1 LEFVDA
7 ERRQMDRHAFDLENP
22 YVPLANSLKEEF
34 RSLSP
39 PFSIECSIYRV
50 PERLLHIKE
59 NAYTPKVVSIGP
71 LHHGILKAME
81 AQKKRYLQD
90 FIRRTN
96 KSLEFYIEVVK
107 EKEARLRGCY
117 AETIQFS
124 SDEFVKIILVDAAFI
139 IEVLLRYNFHE
150 LPDKNDCIFNKP
162 WMLQD
167 VWPDLRLLENQ
178 LPFFILEDLFDPYK
192 IAVSSQKNEIPSII
206 ELSHNFF
213 KKVMCLEGTEVKFEK
228 FRSSKV
234 EHFVDLLRNLH
245 LPLKGQPKVKI
256 QTLTTPTMTDLHQ
269 AGVRFNVGSS
279 RNLFDI
285 QFSEG
290 TLEIPKLI
298 LSDETELSLLNL
310 LAFEQLHYGENYIN
324 DYVIIM
330 DCLVNTPKDVDLL
343 VKYEIVE
350 NRLGG
355 DSNEGSTIIN
365 KLGKVAIFDNN
376 NFYFAS
382 LSEELNKYCRI
393 PWHKWK
399 ANLKQ
404 NYFNTPWASA
414 SVVAGVILLVL
425 TLIQTVCSIMSTY
438 SDGKKH

>member
-1 LEFVDA
+1 
-7 ERRQMDRHAFDLENP
+7 MDPHAFDIENP

-34 RSLSP
+34 QSLSP
-39 PFSIECSIYRV
+39 PFSTECSIYRV

-59 NAYTPKVVSIGP
+59 KAYTPKVVSIGP
-71 LHHGILKAME
+71 LHHGMEGLKAME
-81 AQKKRYLQD
+81 AHKKRYLQD
-90 FIRRTN
+90 FIQRTN
-96 KSLEFYIEVVK
+96 KSLEFYIQVVK

-124 SDEFVKIILVDAAFI
+124 SDAFVKIILVDAAFI
-139 IEVLLRYNFHE
+139 IEVLLRHNFHE
-150 LPDKNDCIFNKP
+150 LQDKNDCIFNKP

-178 LPFFILEDLFDPYK
+178 LPFFILEDLFDPKK
-192 IAVSSQKNEIPSII
+192 ITVSSQQNEIPSII

-213 KKVMCLEGTEVKFEK
+213 KKVIYLEGTKDKFEN

-234 EHFVDLLRNLH
+234 EHFVDLLRHLH
-245 LPLKGQPKVKI
+245 LPLKEQPKGKI
-256 QTLTTPTMTDLHQ
+256 KTLTTPTMTDLQQ

-290 TLEIPKLI
+290 ILEIPKLI
-298 LSDETELSLLNL
+298 LSDETELLILNL

-365 KLGKVAIFDNN
+365 KLGKVAILDNN
-376 NFYFAS
+376 NFCFAS
-382 LSEELNKYCRI
+382 LCEELNKYYRT

-404 NYFNTPWASA
+404 NYFNTPWAST

-425 TLIQTVCSIMSTY
+425 TLIQTVCSIMSTF